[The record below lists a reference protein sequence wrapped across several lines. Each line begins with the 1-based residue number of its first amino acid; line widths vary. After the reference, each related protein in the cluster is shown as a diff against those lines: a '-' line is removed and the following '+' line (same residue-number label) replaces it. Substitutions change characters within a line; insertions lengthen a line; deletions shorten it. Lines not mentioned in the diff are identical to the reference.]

1 VGGNSP
7 WMSGSD
13 HSRLLKHTQVFV
25 DEQDTQ
31 PGYMPDGRL
40 ITTIR
45 TYKVA
50 RTYQNIVLATS
61 SANELGMGE
70 CLAFNQAI
78 GFAD

>member
-1 VGGNSP
+1 MNKTL
-7 WMSGSD
+7 
-13 HSRLLKHTQVFV
+13 SR
-25 DEQDTQ
+25 
-31 PGYMPDGRL
+31 YMPDGRL